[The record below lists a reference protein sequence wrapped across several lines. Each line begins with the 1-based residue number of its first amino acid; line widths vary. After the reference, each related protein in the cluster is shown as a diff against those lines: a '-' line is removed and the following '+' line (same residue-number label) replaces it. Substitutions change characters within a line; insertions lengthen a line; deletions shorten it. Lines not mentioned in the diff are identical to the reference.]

1 MKNKTIKILSFLI
14 LMVLIITNI
23 SPIFA
28 LSYHDSQIITLEK
41 DHDCI
46 SLLKIQG
53 KDMLKGVVYVV
64 YRDPATGRKQP
75 AFCIEPEKEGIGTGA
90 GDSYEVTLNLMR
102 DERLWRALYKGY
114 MGSSYLDWGLEC
126 DDDLYYA
133 TKTAIH
139 CLSDGSTPK
148 GKYEVPNRVGWGES
162 ISLEEVQRRAT
173 KVLDVAQQLYDYAVN
188 GTEKYMEP
196 TITANKEGTERE
208 ETINQTSYLIQT
220 YKVTANREIETYNVT
235 INSFPEGT
243 KILNSLNQE
252 TNIMSN
258 NIFKIAIPVENIKSN
273 TTGYISITDA
283 KVKTYPVFYARAYD
297 EENQDYITYADSVEN
312 ASTVTEQKIDA
323 YKSGLK
329 IIKKDKET
337 GERLEGVTFN
347 IKYADNNEDIGN
359 FTTDSNGTI
368 TVNKLR
374 QGKIVITEKNAKEEY
389 ILDTTP
395 IKADLK
401 YNSIVEVNI
410 DNIHKKGNVKVF
422 KVDKDN
428 NKITLGN
435 VKFDLY
441 SVEFDKVIGS
451 YATDENGEINI
462 ENLRTGDYK
471 LIEKE
476 TNKWYD
482 LTDDTEIRVEWDTTI
497 NTIIENE
504 LKKGQIK
511 VIKVDKENNEVK
523 IPGVTFEVLDEEGN
537 ILEKITTDENGEAI
551 TKRYSIR
558 DYEKLILREVETD
571 ERYVL
576 NDKPQTVELEANQI
590 KTITFENE
598 KIKGKV
604 EITKVDK
611 NDSSK
616 KIEGAKFGLYND
628 KDELIDT
635 LITNKKGIA
644 TSKDL
649 YKGNYYLKELDT
661 GSVYYLLNQETFEFE
676 IKNNGETI
684 PIVIDNEGTDIKV
697 DVDKEG
703 TIEIAPGDNV
713 NYTFSNIANN
723 SNIYL
728 DDFKWID
735 YIPTDFIRL
744 QSMTTGTW
752 NQDLNYIVY
761 YKTNKTDEYFVF
773 KDSLNTKENNT
784 LDFTMLNL
792 ADDEYIVEIM
802 FDFGKVEKGFRE
814 DICPTMTCKS
824 LDTLED
830 GETFTNH
837 TKTVGIYYGVT
848 AEADSKWTTIVHK
861 PEENHETTLPRTG
874 K

>member
-53 KDMLKGVVYVV
+53 KDMLKAVVYVV

-133 TKTAIH
+133 TKTAVH

-148 GKYEVPNRVGWGES
+148 GKYEVPNRVGWGENV
-162 ISLEEVQRRAT
+162 SLEEVQRRAT

-188 GTEKYMEP
+188 GTEDYMEP
-196 TITANKEGTERE
+196 TITANKEATERE
-208 ETINQTSYLIQT
+208 ETINQTNYLVQS
-220 YKVTANREIETYNVT
+220 YKVTANREIETYNVA
-235 INSFPEGT
+235 INNFPEGT
-243 KILNSLNQE
+243 KILNSLNEE
-252 TNIMSN
+252 TNTMSN
-258 NIFKIAIPVENIKSN
+258 NIFKIAIPVENIRSN
-273 TTGYISITDA
+273 TTGYVSITDA

-323 YKSGLK
+323 YKSGLE

-347 IKYADNNEDIGN
+347 IKYADNNEDIGD

-368 TVNKLR
+368 TINKLR
-374 QGKIVITEKNAKEEY
+374 QGKIVITEKNTKEEY

-395 IKADLK
+395 IKTDLK
-401 YNSIVEVNI
+401 YNSVVKVDV

-441 SVEFDKVIGS
+441 SVEFDKVIGT

-523 IPGVTFEVLDEEGN
+523 IPGVTFEILDEEGN
-537 ILEKITTDENGEAI
+537 VLEKITTDENGEAI
-551 TKRYSIR
+551 TKKYSIR
-558 DYEKLILREVETD
+558 DYEKLILREIETD

-628 KDELIDT
+628 EDELIDT
-635 LITNKKGIA
+635 LITNKEGIA

-697 DVDKEG
+697 NVDKEG

-723 SNIYL
+723 PNIYL
-728 DDFKWID
+728 DNFKWID

-761 YKTNKTDEYFVF
+761 YKTNKTDAYFVF
-773 KDSLNTKENNT
+773 KDGLNTKENNT

-848 AEADSKWTTIVHK
+848 AEANSKWTTIVHK

>member
-53 KDMLKGVVYVV
+53 KDMLKAVVYVV

-133 TKTAIH
+133 TKTAVH

-148 GKYEVPNRVGWGES
+148 GKYEVPNRVGWGENV
-162 ISLEEVQRRAT
+162 SLEEVQRRAT

-188 GTEKYMEP
+188 GTEDYMEP

-208 ETINQTSYLIQT
+208 ETINQTNYLVQS
-220 YKVTANREIETYNVT
+220 YKVTANREIETYNVA
-235 INSFPEGT
+235 INNFPEGT
-243 KILNSLNQE
+243 KILNSLNEE
-252 TNIMSN
+252 TNTMSN
-258 NIFKIAIPVENIKSN
+258 NIFKIAIPVENIRSN
-273 TTGYISITDA
+273 TTGYVSITDA

-323 YKSGLK
+323 YKSGLE

-347 IKYADNNEDIGN
+347 IKYADNNEDIGD

-368 TVNKLR
+368 TINKLR
-374 QGKIVITEKNAKEEY
+374 QGKIVITEKSTKEEY

-395 IKADLK
+395 IKTDLK
-401 YNSIVEVNI
+401 YNSVVKVDV

-441 SVEFDKVIGS
+441 SVEFDKVIGT

-537 ILEKITTDENGEAI
+537 VLEKITTDENGEAI
-551 TKRYSIR
+551 TKKYSIR

-616 KIEGAKFGLYND
+616 KIEGTKFGLYND
-628 KDELIDT
+628 EDELIDT
-635 LITNKKGIA
+635 LITNKEGIA

-728 DDFKWID
+728 DNFKWID

>member
-53 KDMLKGVVYVV
+53 KDMLKAVVYVV

-75 AFCIEPEKEGIGTGA
+75 AFCIEHEKEGIGTGA

-133 TKTAIH
+133 TKTAVH

-148 GKYEVPNRVGWGES
+148 GKYEVPNRVGWGENV
-162 ISLEEVQRRAT
+162 SLEEVQRRAT
-173 KVLDVAQQLYDYAVN
+173 KVLDVAQQLYNYAVN
-188 GTEKYMEP
+188 GTEEYMEP
-196 TITANKEGTERE
+196 TITANKEATERE
-208 ETINQTSYLIQT
+208 ETINQTNYLVQS
-220 YKVTANREIETYNVT
+220 YKVTANREIETYNVA
-235 INSFPEGT
+235 INNFPEGT
-243 KILNSLNQE
+243 KILNSLNEE
-252 TNIMSN
+252 TNTMSN
-258 NIFKIAIPVENIKSN
+258 NIFKIAIPVENIRSN
-273 TTGYISITDA
+273 TTGYVSITDA

-312 ASTVTEQKIDA
+312 ASTVTERKIDA
-323 YKSGLK
+323 YKSGLE

-347 IKYADNNEDIGN
+347 IKYADNNEDIGD

-368 TVNKLR
+368 TINKLR
-374 QGKIVITEKNAKEEY
+374 QGKIVITEKNTKEEY

-395 IKADLK
+395 IKTDLK
-401 YNSIVEVNI
+401 YNSVVKVDV

-441 SVEFDKVIGS
+441 SVEFDKVIGT

-537 ILEKITTDENGEAI
+537 VLEKITTDENGEAI
-551 TKRYSIR
+551 TKKYSIR
-558 DYEKLILREVETD
+558 DYEKLILREIETD

-628 KDELIDT
+628 EDELIDT
-635 LITNKKGIA
+635 LITNKEGIA

-697 DVDKEG
+697 NVYKEG

-728 DDFKWID
+728 DNFKWID

-773 KDSLNTKENNT
+773 KDGLNTKENNT

-848 AEADSKWTTIVHK
+848 AEANSKWTTIVHK

>member
-53 KDMLKGVVYVV
+53 KDMLKAVVYVV

-133 TKTAIH
+133 TKTAVH

-148 GKYEVPNRVGWGES
+148 GKYEVPNRVGWGENV
-162 ISLEEVQRRAT
+162 SLEEVQRRAT

-188 GTEKYMEP
+188 GTEDYMEP
-196 TITANKEGTERE
+196 TITANKEATERE
-208 ETINQTSYLIQT
+208 ETINQTNYLVQS
-220 YKVTANREIETYNVT
+220 YKVTANREIETYNVA
-235 INSFPEGT
+235 INNFPEGT
-243 KILNSLNQE
+243 KILNSLNEE
-252 TNIMSN
+252 TNTMSN
-258 NIFKIAIPVENIKSN
+258 NIFKIAIPVENIRSN
-273 TTGYISITDA
+273 TTGYVSITDA

-323 YKSGLK
+323 YKSGLE

-347 IKYADNNEDIGN
+347 IKYADNNEDIGD

-368 TVNKLR
+368 TINKLR
-374 QGKIVITEKNAKEEY
+374 QGKIVITEKNTKEEY
-389 ILDTTP
+389 ILDITP
-395 IKADLK
+395 IKTDLK
-401 YNSIVEVNI
+401 YNSVVKVDV

-441 SVEFDKVIGS
+441 SVEFDKVIGT

-537 ILEKITTDENGEAI
+537 VLEKITTDENGEAI
-551 TKRYSIR
+551 TKKYSIR
-558 DYEKLILREVETD
+558 DYEKLILREIETD

-628 KDELIDT
+628 EDELIDT
-635 LITNKKGIA
+635 LITNKEGIA

-697 DVDKEG
+697 NVDKEG

-728 DDFKWID
+728 DNFKWID

-761 YKTNKTDEYFVF
+761 YKTNKTDAYFVF
-773 KDSLNTKENNT
+773 KDGLNTKENNT

-848 AEADSKWTTIVHK
+848 AEANSKWTTIVHK

>member
-735 YIPTDFIRL
+735 YI
-744 QSMTTGTW
+744 
-752 NQDLNYIVY
+752 
-761 YKTNKTDEYFVF
+761 
-773 KDSLNTKENNT
+773 
-784 LDFTMLNL
+784 
-792 ADDEYIVEIM
+792 
-802 FDFGKVEKGFRE
+802 
-814 DICPTMTCKS
+814 
-824 LDTLED
+824 
-830 GETFTNH
+830 
-837 TKTVGIYYGVT
+837 
-848 AEADSKWTTIVHK
+848 
-861 PEENHETTLPRTG
+861 
-874 K
+874 

>member
-53 KDMLKGVVYVV
+53 KDMLKAVVYVV

-90 GDSYEVTLNLMR
+90 GDSYEVTLDLMR

-133 TKTAIH
+133 TKTAVH

-148 GKYEVPNRVGWGES
+148 GKYEVPNRVGWGENV
-162 ISLEEVQRRAT
+162 SLEEVQRRAT
-173 KVLDVAQQLYDYAVN
+173 KVLDVAQQLYNYAVN
-188 GTEKYMEP
+188 GTEEYMEP
-196 TITANKEGTERE
+196 TITANKEATERE
-208 ETINQTSYLIQT
+208 ETINQTNYLVQS
-220 YKVTANREIETYNVT
+220 YKVTANREIETYNVA
-235 INSFPEGT
+235 INNFPEGT
-243 KILNSLNQE
+243 KILNSLNEE
-252 TNIMSN
+252 TNTMSN
-258 NIFKIAIPVENIKSN
+258 NIFKIAIPVENIRSN
-273 TTGYISITDA
+273 TTGYVSITDA
-283 KVKTYPVFYARAYD
+283 KVNTYPVFYARAYD

-323 YKSGLK
+323 YKSGLE

-347 IKYADNNEDIGN
+347 IKYADNNEDIGD

-368 TVNKLR
+368 TINKLR
-374 QGKIVITEKNAKEEY
+374 QGKIVITEKNTKEEY

-395 IKADLK
+395 IKTDLK
-401 YNSIVEVNI
+401 YNSVVKVDV

-441 SVEFDKVIGS
+441 SVEFDKVIGT

-537 ILEKITTDENGEAI
+537 VLEKITTDENGEAI
-551 TKRYSIR
+551 TKKYSIR

-635 LITNKKGIA
+635 LITNKEGIA

-697 DVDKEG
+697 NVDKEG

-728 DDFKWID
+728 DNFKWID

-773 KDSLNTKENNT
+773 KDGLNTKENNT

>member
-53 KDMLKGVVYVV
+53 KDMLKAVVYVV

-133 TKTAIH
+133 TKTAVH

-148 GKYEVPNRVGWGES
+148 GKYEVPNRVGWGENV
-162 ISLEEVQRRAT
+162 SLEEVQRRAT

-188 GTEKYMEP
+188 GTEDYMEP

-208 ETINQTSYLIQT
+208 ETINQTNYLVQS
-220 YKVTANREIETYNVT
+220 YKVTANREIETYNVA
-235 INSFPEGT
+235 INNFPEGT
-243 KILNSLNQE
+243 KILNSSNEE
-252 TNIMSN
+252 TNTMSN
-258 NIFKIAIPVENIKSN
+258 NIFKIVIPVENIRSN
-273 TTGYISITDA
+273 TTGYVSITDA

-297 EENQDYITYADSVEN
+297 EKNQDYITYADSVEN

-323 YKSGLK
+323 YKSGLE

-347 IKYADNNEDIGN
+347 IKYADNNEDIGD

-368 TVNKLR
+368 TINKLR
-374 QGKIVITEKNAKEEY
+374 KGKIVITEKSTKEAY

-395 IKADLK
+395 IKTDLK
-401 YNSIVEVNI
+401 YNSVVKVDV

-441 SVEFDKVIGS
+441 SVEFDKVIGT

-537 ILEKITTDENGEAI
+537 VLEKITTDENGEAI
-551 TKRYSIR
+551 TKKYSIR

-628 KDELIDT
+628 EDELIDT
-635 LITNKKGIA
+635 LITNKEGIA

>member
-53 KDMLKGVVYVV
+53 KDMLKAVVYVV

-133 TKTAIH
+133 TKTAVH

-148 GKYEVPNRVGWGES
+148 GKYEVPNRVGWGENV
-162 ISLEEVQRRAT
+162 SLEEVQRRAT

-188 GTEKYMEP
+188 GTEDYMEP
-196 TITANKEGTERE
+196 TITANKEATERE
-208 ETINQTSYLIQT
+208 ETINQTNYLVQS
-220 YKVTANREIETYNVT
+220 YKVTANREIETYNVA
-235 INSFPEGT
+235 INNFPEGT
-243 KILNSLNQE
+243 KILNSLNEE
-252 TNIMSN
+252 TNTMSN
-258 NIFKIAIPVENIKSN
+258 NIFKIAIPVENIRSN
-273 TTGYISITDA
+273 TTGYVSITDA

-323 YKSGLK
+323 YKSGLE

-347 IKYADNNEDIGN
+347 IKYADNNEDIGD

-368 TVNKLR
+368 TINKLR
-374 QGKIVITEKNAKEEY
+374 QGKIVITEKNTKEEY

-395 IKADLK
+395 IKTDLK
-401 YNSIVEVNI
+401 YNSVVKVDV

-441 SVEFDKVIGS
+441 SVEFDKVIGT

-537 ILEKITTDENGEAI
+537 VLEKITTDENGEAI
-551 TKRYSIR
+551 TKKYSIR
-558 DYEKLILREVETD
+558 DYEKLILREIETD

-628 KDELIDT
+628 EDELIDT
-635 LITNKKGIA
+635 LITNKEGIA

-697 DVDKEG
+697 NVYKEG

-728 DDFKWID
+728 DNFKWID

-773 KDSLNTKENNT
+773 KDGLNTKENNT

-848 AEADSKWTTIVHK
+848 AEANSKWTTIVHK

>member
-53 KDMLKGVVYVV
+53 KDMLKAVVYVV

-133 TKTAIH
+133 TKTAVH

-148 GKYEVPNRVGWGES
+148 GKYEVPNRVGWGENV
-162 ISLEEVQRRAT
+162 SLEEVQRRAT

-188 GTEKYMEP
+188 GTEDYMEP

-208 ETINQTSYLIQT
+208 ETINQTNYLVQS
-220 YKVTANREIETYNVT
+220 YKVTANREIETYNVA
-235 INSFPEGT
+235 INNFPEGT
-243 KILNSLNQE
+243 KILNSLNEE
-252 TNIMSN
+252 TNTMSN
-258 NIFKIAIPVENIKSN
+258 NIFKIAIPVENIRSN
-273 TTGYISITDA
+273 TTGYVSITDA

-312 ASTVTEQKIDA
+312 ASTVTEQKIDT
-323 YKSGLK
+323 YKSGLE

-347 IKYADNNEDIGN
+347 IKYADNNEDIGD

-368 TVNKLR
+368 TINKLR
-374 QGKIVITEKNAKEEY
+374 QGKIVITEKSTKEEY

-395 IKADLK
+395 IKTDLK
-401 YNSIVEVNI
+401 YNSVVKVDV

-441 SVEFDKVIGS
+441 SVEFDKVIGT

-537 ILEKITTDENGEAI
+537 VLEKITTDENGEAI
-551 TKRYSIR
+551 TKKYSIR

-628 KDELIDT
+628 EDELIDT
-635 LITNKKGIA
+635 LITNKEGIA

-703 TIEIAPGDNV
+703 TIEIAPSDNV

-728 DDFKWID
+728 DNFKWID

-773 KDSLNTKENNT
+773 KDGLNTKENNT

-830 GETFTNH
+830 GETFINH

>member
-53 KDMLKGVVYVV
+53 KDMLKAVVYVV

-133 TKTAIH
+133 TKTAVH

-148 GKYEVPNRVGWGES
+148 GKYEVPNRVGWGENV
-162 ISLEEVQRRAT
+162 SLEEVQRRAT

-188 GTEKYMEP
+188 GTEDYMEP
-196 TITANKEGTERE
+196 TITANKEATERE
-208 ETINQTSYLIQT
+208 ETINQTNYLVQS
-220 YKVTANREIETYNVT
+220 YKVTANREIETYNVA
-235 INSFPEGT
+235 INNFPEGT
-243 KILNSLNQE
+243 KILNSLNEE
-252 TNIMSN
+252 TNTMSN
-258 NIFKIAIPVENIKSN
+258 NIFKIAIPVENIRSN
-273 TTGYISITDA
+273 TTGYVSITDA

-323 YKSGLK
+323 YKSGLE

-347 IKYADNNEDIGN
+347 IKYADNNEDIGD

-368 TVNKLR
+368 TINKLR
-374 QGKIVITEKNAKEEY
+374 QGKIVITEKNTKEEY

-395 IKADLK
+395 IKTDLK
-401 YNSIVEVNI
+401 YNSVVKVDV

-441 SVEFDKVIGS
+441 SVEFDKVIGT

-523 IPGVTFEVLDEEGN
+523 IPGVTFEILDEEGN
-537 ILEKITTDENGEAI
+537 VLEKITTDENGEAI
-551 TKRYSIR
+551 TKKYSIR
-558 DYEKLILREVETD
+558 DYEKLILREIETD

-628 KDELIDT
+628 EDELIDT
-635 LITNKKGIA
+635 LITNKEGIA

-697 DVDKEG
+697 NVDKEG

-728 DDFKWID
+728 DNFKWID

-761 YKTNKTDEYFVF
+761 YKTNKTDAYFVF
-773 KDSLNTKENNT
+773 KDGLNTKENNT

-848 AEADSKWTTIVHK
+848 AEANSKWTTIVHK

>member
-53 KDMLKGVVYVV
+53 KDMLKAVVYVV

-90 GDSYEVTLNLMR
+90 GDSYEVTLDLMR

-133 TKTAIH
+133 TKTAVH

-148 GKYEVPNRVGWGES
+148 GKYEVPNRVGWGENV
-162 ISLEEVQRRAT
+162 SLEEVQRRAT
-173 KVLDVAQQLYDYAVN
+173 KVLDVAQQLYNYAVN
-188 GTEKYMEP
+188 GTEEYMEP
-196 TITANKEGTERE
+196 TITANKEATERE
-208 ETINQTSYLIQT
+208 ETINQTNYLVQS
-220 YKVTANREIETYNVT
+220 YKVTANREIETYNVA
-235 INSFPEGT
+235 INNFPEGT
-243 KILNSLNQE
+243 KILNSLNEE
-252 TNIMSN
+252 TNTMSN
-258 NIFKIAIPVENIKSN
+258 NIFKIAIPVENIRSN
-273 TTGYISITDA
+273 TTGYVSITDA
-283 KVKTYPVFYARAYD
+283 KVNTYPVFYARAYD

-323 YKSGLK
+323 YKSGLE

-347 IKYADNNEDIGN
+347 IKYADNNEDIGD

-368 TVNKLR
+368 TINKLR
-374 QGKIVITEKNAKEEY
+374 QGKIVITEKNTKEEY

-395 IKADLK
+395 IKTDLK
-401 YNSIVEVNI
+401 YNSVVKVDV

-441 SVEFDKVIGS
+441 SVEFDKVIGT

-537 ILEKITTDENGEAI
+537 VLEKITTDENGEAI
-551 TKRYSIR
+551 TKKYSIR
-558 DYEKLILREVETD
+558 DYEKLILREIETD

-628 KDELIDT
+628 EDELIDT
-635 LITNKKGIA
+635 LITNKEGIA

-697 DVDKEG
+697 NVDKEG

-728 DDFKWID
+728 DNFKWID

-761 YKTNKTDEYFVF
+761 YKTNKTDAYFVF
-773 KDSLNTKENNT
+773 KDGLNTKENNT
-784 LDFTMLNL
+784 LVFTMLNL

>member
-53 KDMLKGVVYVV
+53 KDMLKAVVYVV

-75 AFCIEPEKEGIGTGA
+75 AFCIEHEKEGIGTGA

-133 TKTAIH
+133 TKTAVH

-148 GKYEVPNRVGWGES
+148 GKYEVPNRVGWGENV
-162 ISLEEVQRRAT
+162 SLEEVQRRAT
-173 KVLDVAQQLYDYAVN
+173 KVLDVAQQLYNYAVN
-188 GTEKYMEP
+188 GTEEYMEP
-196 TITANKEGTERE
+196 TITANKEATERE
-208 ETINQTSYLIQT
+208 ETINQTNYLVQS
-220 YKVTANREIETYNVT
+220 YKVTANREIETYNVA
-235 INSFPEGT
+235 INNFPEGT
-243 KILNSLNQE
+243 KILNSLNEE
-252 TNIMSN
+252 TNTMSN
-258 NIFKIAIPVENIKSN
+258 NIFKIAIPVENIRSN
-273 TTGYISITDA
+273 TTGYVSITDA

-312 ASTVTEQKIDA
+312 ASTVTERKIDA
-323 YKSGLK
+323 YKSGLE

-347 IKYADNNEDIGN
+347 IKYADNNEDIGD

-368 TVNKLR
+368 TINKLR
-374 QGKIVITEKNAKEEY
+374 QGKIVITEKNTKEEY

-395 IKADLK
+395 IKTDLK
-401 YNSIVEVNI
+401 YNSVVKVDV

-441 SVEFDKVIGS
+441 SVEFDKVIGT

-523 IPGVTFEVLDEEGN
+523 IPGVTFEILDEEGN
-537 ILEKITTDENGEAI
+537 VLEKITTDENGEAI
-551 TKRYSIR
+551 TKKYSIR
-558 DYEKLILREVETD
+558 DYEKLILREIETD

-628 KDELIDT
+628 EDELIDT
-635 LITNKKGIA
+635 LITNKEGIA

-697 DVDKEG
+697 NVYKEG

-728 DDFKWID
+728 DNFKWID

-773 KDSLNTKENNT
+773 KDGLNTKENNT

-848 AEADSKWTTIVHK
+848 AEANSKWTTIVHK